1 MNLSTRR
8 ALGFLLLS
16 GPALIAV
23 AAVRSVAGAADAA
36 GNSAFGGRRRL
47 EESEQ
52 CVGHAVTDPFRLN
65 ATAWAPLFVIGVALA
80 MVCIEVLASD
90 FFVPA
95 FEVAVKRLRISA
107 DVAGA
112 LLLAAA
118 SSSPEVMAAS
128 VGTFFE
134 GSNGVGTGTV
144 IGSVVFNSFVITG
157 GIALATPRVKVL
169 SLRVLPV
176 VRDGAFFFIAIIALT
191 IALAD
196 AKVSWYE
203 ALALLVL
210 YGLYIV
216 VTCASPIAPLIHK
229 KMARGSDIS
238 ARAAVSSPVAQ
249 PPPTMLGGG
258 GGVATALVKSTGCAT
273 LFGIVRWG
281 VRWIVRYPVSR
292 AFALVLPEVDAVGAD
307 GRGGRWHWYAVDLV
321 AALLARLHP
330 ELQSQTSAQLE
341 EGAGG
346 GAHEE
351 EEDAPFDEYAPPAC
365 ATLRRTTCAC
375 SDGVVMFWAIM
386 VLTLTL
392 GLCGFAVIVFFMI
405 EWAEKLGCYAVRC
418 ANGKNCVSELSC
430 DRRCCAPPC
439 AHAPCSPRRI
449 VLRSAISA
457 SIGSTKRNVRSIL

>member
-176 VRDGAFFFIAIIALT
+176 VRDGAFFSIAIIALAIT
-191 IALAD
+191 
-196 AKVSWYE
+196 VSCI
-203 ALALLVL
+203 LCT
-210 YGLYIV
+210 
-216 VTCASPIAPLIHK
+216 VTFYANHAHNLTRSP
-229 KMARGSDIS
+229 
-238 ARAAVSSPVAQ
+238 
-249 PPPTMLGGG
+249 
-258 GGVATALVKSTGCAT
+258 
-273 LFGIVRWG
+273 
-281 VRWIVRYPVSR
+281 
-292 AFALVLPEVDAVGAD
+292 
-307 GRGGRWHWYAVDLV
+307 
-321 AALLARLHP
+321 
-330 ELQSQTSAQLE
+330 
-341 EGAGG
+341 
-346 GAHEE
+346 
-351 EEDAPFDEYAPPAC
+351 
-365 ATLRRTTCAC
+365 
-375 SDGVVMFWAIM
+375 
-386 VLTLTL
+386 
-392 GLCGFAVIVFFMI
+392 
-405 EWAEKLGCYAVRC
+405 
-418 ANGKNCVSELSC
+418 
-430 DRRCCAPPC
+430 
-439 AHAPCSPRRI
+439 
-449 VLRSAISA
+449 
-457 SIGSTKRNVRSIL
+457 